1 MHSKIHIQ
9 NSTDQ
14 KHIFGNNIF
23 EKHKIKKMFYISLPL
38 CQNVIHFG
46 KFRSEIKI
54 FGWSLSDH
62 HNRWF
67 SLFCSFFIIIFI
79 SSILIIQ
86 NYSKQNIYWLEGE

>member
-1 MHSKIHIQ
+1 MHCKIHIQ

-23 EKHKIKKMFYISLPL
+23 EKHKNKKMFYISLPT

-54 FGWSLSDH
+54 FVQSLDENKNSTD
-62 HNRWF
+62 N
-67 SLFCSFFIIIFI
+67 STDKMFFIKH
-79 SSILIIQ
+79 L
-86 NYSKQNIYWLEGE
+86 

>member
-1 MHSKIHIQ
+1 MHCKIHIQ

-23 EKHKIKKMFYISLPL
+23 EKHKNKKMFYISLPT

-54 FGWSLSDH
+54 FVQSLVRIPKFERKKSEK
-62 HNRWF
+62 F
-67 SLFCSFFIIIFI
+67 LKVF
-79 SSILIIQ
+79 
-86 NYSKQNIYWLEGE
+86 

>member
-23 EKHKIKKMFYISLPL
+23 EKHKIKKMFYISLPT

-46 KFRSEIKI
+46 KFWAKTVQTK
-54 FGWSLSDH
+54 FPKYSLY
-62 HNRWF
+62 F
-67 SLFCSFFIIIFI
+67 MC
-79 SSILIIQ
+79 
-86 NYSKQNIYWLEGE
+86 YSKNMLFI

>member
-23 EKHKIKKMFYISLPL
+23 EKHKNKKMFYISLPT

-46 KFRSEIKI
+46 KFWAKIKI
-54 FGWSLSDH
+54 FVQSLLK
-62 HNRWF
+62 NTT
-67 SLFCSFFIIIFI
+67 
-79 SSILIIQ
+79 
-86 NYSKQNIYWLEGE
+86 NKQIKRKK

>member
-23 EKHKIKKMFYISLPL
+23 EKHKNKKMFYISLPT

-54 FGWSLSDH
+54 FGWSLVGPTTVEET
-62 HNRWF
+62 
-67 SLFCSFFIIIFI
+67 FFVIEF
-79 SSILIIQ
+79 
-86 NYSKQNIYWLEGE
+86 

>member
-23 EKHKIKKMFYISLPL
+23 EKHKNKKMFYISLPT

-46 KFRSEIKI
+46 KFLSEIKI
-54 FGWSLSDH
+54 FVQ
-62 HNRWF
+62 
-67 SLFCSFFIIIFI
+67 SLFMMFYFFKDE
-79 SSILIIQ
+79 LVPRKQ
-86 NYSKQNIYWLEGE
+86 KQNP